1 MPTGKGILRQEQE
14 AFPIRLP
21 ALAYFNKND
30 IFTRPLASACNVC
43 VCVCVC
49 VCLYKNCRQPN
60 FQARKLPVQNRRNCV
75 RFQKLHLSY
84 KKSCVPFFV
93 QYIYTLTINPSPPSG
108 CNLNLCKDTTKKA
121 HGQPTSMIF
130 FVRKQNGDERRG
142 RRNKIASPRGPN
154 CEGSQFLTRGPAIY
168 DSGLRKAERVRL
180 PKRKRTPS

>member
-30 IFTRPLASACNVC
+30 IFTRPVASACN

-130 FVRKQNGDERRG
+130 FPLEDPRFVQIMQNFATNRIVPVQIEIVDMAIIFIKCLSGDH
-142 RRNKIASPRGPN
+142 I
-154 CEGSQFLTRGPAIY
+154 
-168 DSGLRKAERVRL
+168 
-180 PKRKRTPS
+180 

>member
-30 IFTRPLASACNVC
+30 IFTRPVASACN
-43 VCVCVC
+43 VC

-108 CNLNLCKDTTKKA
+108 CNLNLCKDTTKKSSWPA
-121 HGQPTSMIF
+121 DKHDF
-130 FVRKQNGDERRG
+130 FRPQTKRRRKTRAQKQNCEPSRTELRG
-142 RRNKIASPRGPN
+142 LAIFDARARN
-154 CEGSQFLTRGPAIY
+154 
-168 DSGLRKAERVRL
+168 LRFR
-180 PKRKRTPS
+180 PP